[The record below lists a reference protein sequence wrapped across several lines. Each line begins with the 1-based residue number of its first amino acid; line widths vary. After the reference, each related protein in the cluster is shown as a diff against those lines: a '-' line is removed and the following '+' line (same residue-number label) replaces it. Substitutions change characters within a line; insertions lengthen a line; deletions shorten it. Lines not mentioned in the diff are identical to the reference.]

1 MRVVLAGGGTAGHIE
16 PALAIAAELE
26 RQQLATVSDIHFI
39 GGFRGLEGRIVPAR
53 GYQLHQIKIVGFPR
67 KINFQ
72 LISYPWQFIKA
83 VLDLRNFFKKVKP
96 TFVMGFGGYVAAPS
110 YAAAKLLRIPIVIH
124 ESNARP
130 GVTNQ
135 RTAKHAALVIES
147 FAQSLPNGK
156 LLGTPIRHEIAVL
169 DRSALKQTARSHFS
183 IPVTGTMI
191 LVFGGSQGA
200 EKINQAISGLAH
212 KLTSQGIHLLHIVG
226 DLNLSKYQGQPTGS
240 PGKYVVLGYCD
251 RMDLAY
257 AAADLA
263 ITRSG
268 ALTVAELACAGLP
281 AILVPYPVGNG
292 EQEFNAAELVAADA
306 AALLRNQDC
315 TESKLKL
322 LIDSLLADPSK
333 LEQMGKNAMAI
344 ARPTAAADI
353 VAALRTV
360 S

>member
-26 RQQLATVSDIHFI
+26 RQQLATTSDIHFI

-53 GYQLHQIKIVGFPR
+53 GYQLHQINVIGLPR
-67 KINFQ
+67 KLNFQ
-72 LISYPWQFIKA
+72 LISYPWQFITA
-83 VLDLRNFFKKVKP
+83 VFKLCILFNKIKP
-96 TFVMGFGGYVAAPS
+96 NFVMGFGGYVAAPS

-135 RTAKHAALVIES
+135 RAAKHAALVIES
-147 FAQSLPNGK
+147 FPNSLPNGK

-169 DRSALKQTARSHFS
+169 DRSAHKQTARSYFS
-183 IPVTGTMI
+183 MPTNGTLI

-200 EKINQAISGLAH
+200 ERINQTISDLAP
-212 KLTSQGIHLLHIVG
+212 KLTSQGIHVLHIVG
-226 DLNLSKYQGQPTGS
+226 DLNLSKYQGHATEFA
-240 PGKYVVLGYCD
+240 GKYVVLGYCD

-292 EQEFNAAELVAADA
+292 EQEFNAAELVAAGA

-315 TESKLKL
+315 TESKLSL
-322 LIDSLLADPSK
+322 LIDSLLADQSK
-333 LEQMGKNAMAI
+333 LEQMGRNAKSI
-344 ARPTAAADI
+344 GRPTAAADI
-353 VAALRTV
+353 VAALRSV
-360 S
+360 C

>member
-83 VLDLRNFFKKVKP
+83 VLDLRNLFKKVKP

-147 FAQSLPNGK
+147 FARSLP
-156 LLGTPIRHEIAVL
+156 
-169 DRSALKQTARSHFS
+169 
-183 IPVTGTMI
+183 
-191 LVFGGSQGA
+191 
-200 EKINQAISGLAH
+200 
-212 KLTSQGIHLLHIVG
+212 
-226 DLNLSKYQGQPTGS
+226 
-240 PGKYVVLGYCD
+240 
-251 RMDLAY
+251 
-257 AAADLA
+257 
-263 ITRSG
+263 
-268 ALTVAELACAGLP
+268 
-281 AILVPYPVGNG
+281 
-292 EQEFNAAELVAADA
+292 
-306 AALLRNQDC
+306 
-315 TESKLKL
+315 
-322 LIDSLLADPSK
+322 
-333 LEQMGKNAMAI
+333 
-344 ARPTAAADI
+344 
-353 VAALRTV
+353 
-360 S
+360 